1 VSRPLPTAARNRAIE
16 VPEFGA
22 TIRSVHASEDNPHK
36 TGMFVR
42 VIRRP
47 RSRINSGTWWQV
59 TDGRGGFW
67 ELQPDMC
74 EVVPGAEVLRALA
87 GVPTADVAAAQWCNC
102 QAPSRLEGPWHPLGD
117 MPFCPRPAAPE
128 GVDAADEQDDPWYCP
143 TCDELTRSCPHLPDG
158 MDVEAQGEMADE
170 LTAAQAAIQRVRD
183 LHRQHVLTA
192 PDHDPYCEVCSY
204 DDGWP
209 CPTVRALDGDT
220 TEEKR

>member
-1 VSRPLPTAARNRAIE
+1 VSRPLPAGARDRAIE
-16 VPEFGA
+16 A
-22 TIRSVHASEDNPHK
+22 TTAH
-36 TGMFVR
+36 
-42 VIRRP
+42 
-47 RSRINSGTWWQV
+47 WWGDIGPLEARALAARAV
-59 TDGRGGFW
+59 DG
-67 ELQPDMC
+67 LLAQP
-74 EVVPGAEVLRALA
+74 EVLRALA

-128 GVDAADEQDDPWYCP
+128 GVDAADQQT
-143 TCDELTRSCPHLPDG
+143 TCSCPYGEPCRGADCGDEGCRNYPFRDCSAPTHEPDG

-204 DDGWP
+204 EDGWP

-220 TEEKR
+220 TEEAP